1 MTVAVVNLTCTPNQN
16 AKIHL
21 MAMQKHQR
29 SPQSSIKIPC
39 QRDNT

>member
-16 AKIHL
+16 AKIRHI
-21 MAMQKHQR
+21 AMQKHQR
-29 SPQSSIKIPC
+29 SPESSIKIPC